1 MSASSA
7 RVLFPSF
14 FTFAC
19 FAVFLWPLVQTI
31 YLTTDVNFRYW
42 VGYWMLICLALPVL
56 YLATYVMHLVR
67 TRPSRSLI
75 LASFIASSCLFIV
88 LGVALLLYSSGLGD
102 QLLSTD
108 CATWKRTRP
117 LEQTYQDA
125 RELYACCLSEHG
137 DNSLSQYCPAP
148 ATATAT
154 SPTAN
159 GTSSSNGRQDILV
172 TECDRYEDLYND
184 HKGDLAYLAYL
195 ETSYYCS
202 GFCTVAERPLF
213 TRTLQGNDA
222 CAEAVASV
230 IRSKVDFHAV
240 QMISYGGITLVLFLA
255 WLGFTNKTL
264 RFLSR
269 DQSPLY

>member
-1 MSASSA
+1 MLA
-7 RVLFPSF
+7 
-14 FTFAC
+14 
-19 FAVFLWPLVQTI
+19 WQI

-75 LASFIASSCLFIV
+75 LASFIASSCLFSKRNALPVDGWMCVCGVVV

-137 DNSLSQYCPAP
+137 DNSLSHYCPAP
-148 ATATAT
+148 APAK

-159 GTSSSNGRQDILV
+159 GTSSRNGQQDILV
-172 TECDRYEDLYND
+172 TECDRYVDLYND
-184 HKGDLAYLAYL
+184 HKDDLGYLAYL

-202 GFCTVAERPLF
+202 GFCSVAERPLF

-255 WLGFTNKTL
+255 
-264 RFLSR
+264 
-269 DQSPLY
+269 